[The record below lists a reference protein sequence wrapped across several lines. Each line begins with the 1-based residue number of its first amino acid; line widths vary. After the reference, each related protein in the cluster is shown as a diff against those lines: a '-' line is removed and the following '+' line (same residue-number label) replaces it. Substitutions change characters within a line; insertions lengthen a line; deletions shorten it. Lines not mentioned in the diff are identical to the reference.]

1 MLLSMGTHN
10 EFFRM
15 NNDAE
20 IHRRE
25 LREINIKIKKKTNF
39 ESIRDKKR
47 REASTF
53 SWFNFI
59 GTHEF

>member
-39 ESIRDKKR
+39 ESIRDKKKGGKQVLFLG
-47 REASTF
+47 STL
-53 SWFNFI
+53 
-59 GTHEF
+59 